1 MRKAAGFILIVWG
14 TAGFAQGLVD
24 LLLQGSPVTPWE
36 VVILVLLVLTV
47 AGGISAIRRRAYWWA
62 ISGAGV
68 LVIAGIISAVLQWQY
83 SLFLTPVIDHA
94 MRVLMAA
101 GAGCA
106 YGIPGLLALIF
117 LAKRKGE
124 FQSRTDFPYSSTRS
138 CPDGG

>member
-1 MRKAAGFILIVWG
+1 MRKAAGIILIVWG

-24 LLLQGSPVTPWE
+24 LLLQGSRVTPWE

-47 AGGISAIRRRAYWWA
+47 VGGISAIRMRAYWWA

-83 SLFLTPVIDHA
+83 SLFLTPVINHA

-101 GAGCA
+101 AAGCA

-124 FQSRTDFPYSSTRS
+124 FQSGLDFPWSLSHS
-138 CPDGG
+138 CLDGG

>member
-1 MRKAAGFILIVWG
+1 MRKAAGIILIFWG

-24 LLLQGSPVTPWE
+24 LLLRGSWVTPWE

-47 AGGISAIRRRAYWWA
+47 AGGISAIRKRAYWWA
-62 ISGAGV
+62 MSGAGV
-68 LVIAGIISAVLQWQY
+68 LVIAGIISAALQWQY
-83 SLFLTPVIDHA
+83 SWFLTPVISHA

-101 GAGCA
+101 AAGCA

-124 FQSRTDFPYSSTRS
+124 FQS
-138 CPDGG
+138 